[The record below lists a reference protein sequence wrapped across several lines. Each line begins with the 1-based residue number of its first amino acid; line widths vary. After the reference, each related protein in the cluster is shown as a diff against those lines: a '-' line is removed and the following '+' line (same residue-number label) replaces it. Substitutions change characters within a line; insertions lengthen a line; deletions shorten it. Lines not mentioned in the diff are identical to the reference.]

1 MKRRCGLQRCPHD
14 SRFTIHVSRFTVH
27 RGHRKRKKRPDDA
40 GSASSEPSLPDVP
53 CAPPLELYVLPD
65 GGRLYRENLYGA
77 EGSRT
82 PGLCSAI
89 AALSQLSYSP
99 ESGARHPS
107 IRSGRTPALTTR
119 PRSRGAGPSTRKLPV
134 PGRKST
140 HSHTRRRWEFQ
151 RNSANRFCLRTPSLP
166 HIQEP
171 AAAAQRVAGRSHHG
185 SGLTEVLRRPAW
197 DDS

>member
-1 MKRRCGLQRCPHD
+1 MNLAAHHLELG
-14 SRFTIHVSRFTVH
+14 
-27 RGHRKRKKRPDDA
+27 
-40 GSASSEPSLPDVP
+40 PDVP

-151 RNSANRFCLRTPSLP
+151 RNSANCFCLRMPTPRNPGAGGCGTAL
-166 HIQEP
+166 
-171 AAAAQRVAGRSHHG
+171 AGRSHHG
-185 SGLTEVLRRPAW
+185 SGLTEVLLRPAL